1 MLKVLSI
8 VAVKGTEKVNVIG
21 GPFTIYPLGG
31 EGGEDDRRVLG
42 ITWFSEGTGGDI
54 SRRQQSIR
62 RGYRKLTANYLP
74 LWADHKDIT
83 DP

>member
-1 MLKVLSI
+1 MLL
-8 VAVKGTEKVNVIG
+8 G
-21 GPFTIYPLGG
+21 TIYYLSPGRGG
-31 EGGEDDRRVLG
+31 RGGRSEVLG

-54 SRRQQSIR
+54 SRHQQSIR